1 MNIRDAFRKAAA
13 GAKTNLLPGL
23 LLQALMLVF
32 FCLYI
37 SHEGTRHFLAN
48 IADIKR
54 EAGYRFAFVSY
65 VIAAAFLPELLR
77 VAFFQDG
84 RATRANLWNF
94 LTAAPF
100 WGCIG
105 ILIDYFY
112 RLQMAWFGPGDSL
125 ATVLTKVV
133 VDQFIFSPFLCL
145 PLTLCYF
152 IWRDAGF
159 RFSRAAREIFSISFL
174 TDRAIP
180 SQVAGWMIWIPG
192 VSLVYFVYSDLQIPV
207 AALIQTFWVLVLTFT
222 SRRTVSRAASLRPS
236 SGS

>member
-1 MNIRDAFRKAAA
+1 MNIRHAYEKALA
-13 GAKTNLLPGL
+13 GAKANLLPGV

-37 SHEGTRHFLAN
+37 SHEGTRHFLSN
-48 IADIKR
+48 IADLKR
-54 EAGYRFAFVSY
+54 ESGYLFAFCSY

-77 VAFFQDG
+77 VAFFQDC
-84 RATRANLWNF
+84 RPTRTNVWNF

-105 ILIDYFY
+105 MLIDYFY
-112 RLQMAWFGPGDSL
+112 RWQIIWFGAGDRPATIL
-125 ATVLTKVV
+125 AKVV

-145 PLTLCYF
+145 PLTLSYF

-159 RFSRAAREIFSISFL
+159 RADRAAKEIFNISFL
-174 TDRAIP
+174 TDRGIP

-192 VSLVYFVYSDLQIPV
+192 VSLVYFVPSDLQIPV

-222 SRRTVSRAASLRPS
+222 SRRTQQVTAPRKRTR
-236 SGS
+236 

>member
-1 MNIRDAFRKAAA
+1 MNFRDAFQKALA
-13 GAKTNLLPGL
+13 GAKANLLPGL

-48 IADIKR
+48 VANIKR
-54 EAGYRFAFVSY
+54 EAGYQFAFVSY

-84 RATRANLWNF
+84 RATRANVWSF

-105 ILIDYFY
+105 ILVDYFY
-112 RLQMAWFGPGDSL
+112 RLQMTWFGAGDSL
-125 ATVLTKVV
+125 STVLTKMV

-145 PLTLCYF
+145 PLTLAYF

-159 RFSRAAREIFSISFL
+159 RIAPAAREIFSLSFIS
-174 TDRAIP
+174 DRAIP

-192 VSLVYFVYSDLQIPV
+192 VCLVYFVHSELQIPV

-222 SRRTVSRAASLRPS
+222 SRRTMKRAASSRVPA
-236 SGS
+236 GG

>member
-1 MNIRDAFRKAAA
+1 MNIRHAFDKAIA
-13 GAKTNLLPGL
+13 GAKANLLPGL

-48 IADIKR
+48 IADLKR
-54 EAGYRFAFVSY
+54 EAGYSFAFFSY
-65 VIAAAFLPELLR
+65 MIAAAFLPEMLR

-84 RATRANLWNF
+84 RITRTNVWNF

-105 ILIDYFY
+105 MLIDLFY
-112 RLQMAWFGPGDSL
+112 RLQMSWFGAGNNA
-125 ATVLTKVV
+125 ATVLTKML
-133 VDQFIFSPFLCL
+133 VDQFLFSPFLCL
-145 PLTLCYF
+145 PLTLSYF
-152 IWRDAGF
+152 VWRDAGF
-159 RFSRAAREIFSISFL
+159 RIAPAAREIFSLSFL
-174 TDRAIP
+174 TDRGIP

-192 VSLVYFVYSDLQIPV
+192 VSLIYFVPSDLQIPV

-222 SRRTVSRAASLRPS
+222 SRRTQARPASTRSPLRS
-236 SGS
+236 

>member
-1 MNIRDAFRKAAA
+1 MNFRDAVHKATA
-13 GAKTNLLPGL
+13 GAKANLLPGL

-84 RATRANLWNF
+84 RATRANLWSF

-105 ILIDYFY
+105 MLVDYFY
-112 RLQMAWFGPGDSL
+112 RLQMTWFGPGDSL
-125 ATVLTKVV
+125 GIVLTKMV

-145 PLTLCYF
+145 PLTLSYF

-159 RFSRAAREIFSISFL
+159 RLAPAAREIFSLSFII
-174 TDRAIP
+174 DRAIP

-192 VSLVYFVYSDLQIPV
+192 VSLVYFVHSELQIPV

-222 SRRTVSRAASLRPS
+222 SRRTQSRSTSTRSPLRS
-236 SGS
+236 

>member
-1 MNIRDAFRKAAA
+1 MNIRHAYEKAVA
-13 GAKTNLLPGL
+13 GTKANLLPGL

-54 EAGYRFAFVSY
+54 EAGYSFAFISY

-84 RATRANLWNF
+84 RITRANIWNF

-105 ILIDYFY
+105 ILIDVFY
-112 RLQMAWFGPGDSL
+112 RLQMSWFGAGNGIG
-125 ATVLTKVV
+125 TILTKMA
-133 VDQFIFSPFLCL
+133 VDQFIFSPFICL
-145 PLTLCYF
+145 PLTLAYF

-159 RFSRAAREIFSISFL
+159 RIGPAARDIFSISFI
-174 TDRAIP
+174 TDRGIP

-192 VSLVYFVYSDLQIPV
+192 VSLVYFVPSDLQIPV
-207 AALIQTFWVLVLTFT
+207 ATLIQTFWVLVLTFT
-222 SRRTVSRAASLRPS
+222 SRRTQQVGASRKGKRRN
-236 SGS
+236 